1 MENKFLDFASDLYD
15 VLAMNTELCTQ
26 KAFFNQYV
34 EEDKSFM
41 LNLGRD
47 KSYIYFDNFKITIE
61 KR

>member
-1 MENKFLDFASDLYD
+1 
-15 VLAMNTELCTQ
+15 MNTELCTQ
-26 KAFFNQYV
+26 ETFFNQYV
-34 EEDKSFM
+34 KDDKSFM

>member
-1 MENKFLDFASDLYD
+1 MENNFLDFANDIYD

-26 KAFFNQYV
+26 ETFFNQYV
-34 EEDKSFM
+34 KDDKSFM